1 MSFNEWLNE
10 IEVYGLRLERLVA
23 DLPNTNL
30 QNLVKWL
37 EAAYTVGYEEG
48 KKDGTAQS

>member
-1 MSFNEWLNE
+1 MSFDGWLDETEN
-10 IEVYGLRLERLVA
+10 YSSRLERLMV

-30 QNLVKWL
+30 QSLVKWL

-48 KKDGTAQS
+48 KKDGTEQP